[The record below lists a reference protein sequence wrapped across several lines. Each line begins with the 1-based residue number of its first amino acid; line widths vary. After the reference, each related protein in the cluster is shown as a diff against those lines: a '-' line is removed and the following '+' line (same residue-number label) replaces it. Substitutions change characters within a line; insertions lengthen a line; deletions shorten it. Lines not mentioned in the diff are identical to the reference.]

1 MASFSA
7 ATSNP
12 DPEANTA
19 TAAAAIGACDVRG
32 VYHDIRNS
40 AWAATIGFNGKT
52 LKRSFAVGKHGFSAA
67 LKLAIQA
74 RKKLETLRARCNRGR
89 GDGEACNSSRVQ
101 IGQQAVE
108 AAGVNQHQSQTS
120 TSSCLAVAASG
131 AVAAAGGAGS
141 SEVPSSTSMSI
152 PGVSLHAGPGA
163 TRAGAKN
170 LISTFLPLPP
180 CGNLETA
187 GSSSNRANSGS
198 CNALLEGRFG
208 LKSTV
213 AEALTVLLHQSD
225 LQRAMLGSSK
235 FQCTQQELL
244 RQPFL
249 LREQQLLLQQ
259 FQLQQQQQLMDGQL
273 KDEQQATV
281 LRAAAA
287 AAAAVG
293 LPGITTTHLT
303 DSNAAVDA
311 VTALLVRPCPPTV
324 GKQEEFRDAGGEAA
338 AGSEASAAAALDT
351 RERAPATAW
360 GHECALDQGVGL
372 RFRAMGSIAR
382 GAAAVVATGIGSV
395 SCCIAYYHRGPLIL
409 VYTAPYTI
417 CAVARA
423 ADDPRSW
430 FHRGTMTSTS
440 EEAAS
445 TQAASNRAPSL
456 PAREESNSFSRRGSL
471 RTSEWRSPM
480 HVRRA
485 QLQRILQEILGSDN
499 GSSSRPDTAVDPPA
513 PGVSLQLT
521 APLTPGC
528 ASALGFSGALRKEE
542 AAAAE
547 APPGVSLPASY
558 ATAGTHGPDRRN
570 LCLALRRDVSMSS
583 SSDSD
588 VSRSAS
594 SPSLSSCWTLRLPVA
609 APSDLDASAALEL
622 AAPAVGVD
630 RVDEAGDDER
640 EYRGPVKHRH
650 REELRNFLGDF
661 CQQEI
666 QRSWLPF
673 QVYRLEVTMYICVT
687 WGIVLLALG
696 IALLIFA
703 LDATEVVIE
712 YNNSTPEGDVVPFNV
727 QKRLNPP
734 VYVYYRIQGFYA
746 NYRPY
751 VKDGPPQVSSSY
763 KCDEKS
769 SADASSGTRC
779 IHELSSLVF
788 SSSACIRSAVFIR
801 TREEALA
808 LRLVGGVQTL
818 PRLEFAAE
826 SGLPMRTSATE
837 EAFPCGAQSVA
848 LFNDDLELK
857 KQKGGGPVTTLSLN
871 TNDVPYKWDF
881 LQFMVKKSSWTESG
895 LEPWILPS
903 DPKFRVWLHPPVT
916 PDFQKLYGIITEA
929 LVPNVQY
936 YAVLS
941 QNKWP
946 AGEWGAKKAFVIASL
961 TPMGGPNMPLA
972 LFTIVT
978 GILCILLVVLL
989 WVMKKMKVRFVSSTA
1004 RGVDLQMGLTAAAV
1018 AEAPAS
1024 SLAASGGAM
1033 VSSRQKGAALN
1044 NGGNSASGMV
1054 EQNAID
1060 ADTYGDKP
1068 EGGSSVGQLEDPPN
1082 KAL

>member
-1 MASFSA
+1 
-7 ATSNP
+7 
-12 DPEANTA
+12 
-19 TAAAAIGACDVRG
+19 
-32 VYHDIRNS
+32 
-40 AWAATIGFNGKT
+40 
-52 LKRSFAVGKHGFSAA
+52 
-67 LKLAIQA
+67 
-74 RKKLETLRARCNRGR
+74 
-89 GDGEACNSSRVQ
+89 
-101 IGQQAVE
+101 
-108 AAGVNQHQSQTS
+108 
-120 TSSCLAVAASG
+120 
-131 AVAAAGGAGS
+131 
-141 SEVPSSTSMSI
+141 
-152 PGVSLHAGPGA
+152 
-163 TRAGAKN
+163 
-170 LISTFLPLPP
+170 
-180 CGNLETA
+180 
-187 GSSSNRANSGS
+187 
-198 CNALLEGRFG
+198 
-208 LKSTV
+208 
-213 AEALTVLLHQSD
+213 
-225 LQRAMLGSSK
+225 
-235 FQCTQQELL
+235 
-244 RQPFL
+244 
-249 LREQQLLLQQ
+249 
-259 FQLQQQQQLMDGQL
+259 
-273 KDEQQATV
+273 
-281 LRAAAA
+281 
-287 AAAAVG
+287 
-293 LPGITTTHLT
+293 
-303 DSNAAVDA
+303 
-311 VTALLVRPCPPTV
+311 
-324 GKQEEFRDAGGEAA
+324 
-338 AGSEASAAAALDT
+338 
-351 RERAPATAW
+351 
-360 GHECALDQGVGL
+360 
-372 RFRAMGSIAR
+372 
-382 GAAAVVATGIGSV
+382 
-395 SCCIAYYHRGPLIL
+395 
-409 VYTAPYTI
+409 
-417 CAVARA
+417 
-423 ADDPRSW
+423 
-430 FHRGTMTSTS
+430 MTSTS

-622 AAPAVGVD
+622 AAPAVGGWILHHHQQQQHAAEPCVRASVD

-763 KCDEKS
+763 KCD
-769 SADASSGTRC
+769 
-779 IHELSSLVF
+779 V
-788 SSSACIRSAVFIR
+788 IR

-989 WVMKKMKVRFVSSTA
+989 WVMKKMKVRFVSSTGEKLSEFWGA
-1004 RGVDLQMGLTAAAV
+1004 RPRRAETSSSRRSRRPHRHKACPRPLNRAVVVVGCCRCCCDHDHHPHPFCRALSFGWGSIAVCVSVAAV

-1060 ADTYGDKP
+1060 AVRMKRLLPLLPASPACLCPAHCRLLDDGSWDILRGYTPAAAAAARASSAAGAAAAERPPLGRSEEVDEEEEEEEREGEGEDDDGASEATDEDYQERKRAYLSSFREVSQDTYGDKP